1 MQTQIHS
8 YSFCPKHSAPITLFG
23 YSTKSLP
30 GLELNGLGKYGK
42 TLKEKIIF
50 LSRSRELEIPLR
62 RFVISSEFDL
72 PTDPQVLKWLDLPV
86 MLLYWYLAGLIPMG
100 RLDNCLAVGSIN
112 PSGEIIGRS
121 DLNLKNYA
129 ENAGLLLIGSSAQF
143 SIEPKELLGH
153 IPDLSFKDAS

>member
-8 YSFCPKHSAPITLFG
+8 YSFCPKSQMPITLFG
-23 YSTKSLP
+23 YSCKSVP

-50 LSRSRELEIPLR
+50 LTRSRELEIPLR
-62 RFVISSEFDL
+62 RFVISSEFEL

-112 PSGEIIGRS
+112 PSGEILGRS
-121 DLNLKNYA
+121 DISLKHYA
-129 ENAGLLLIGSSAQF
+129 ENAGLLLIGSSEKF
-143 SIEPKELLGH
+143 SIEPRELLGH
-153 IPDLSFKDAS
+153 IPDLNFKDAS